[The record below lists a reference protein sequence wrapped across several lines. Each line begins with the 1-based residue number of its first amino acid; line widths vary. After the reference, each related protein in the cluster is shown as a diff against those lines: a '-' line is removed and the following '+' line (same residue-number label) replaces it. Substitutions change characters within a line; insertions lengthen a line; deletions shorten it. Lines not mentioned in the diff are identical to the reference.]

1 MKIILKP
8 LIILSL
14 SFFISLNVIGQNRE
28 KAEQAVLESMRSVSD
43 FKLNDFGEF
52 FIQNYPE
59 DIQEKL
65 NTDLKI
71 KYSLVMTYY
80 LGNDKIEGEYFH
92 LDKDLNVIGHLS
104 MAEMMAITINML
116 ENNEGFMKDAD
127 TLKNE

>member
-1 MKIILKP
+1 MNKRLKP
-8 LIILSL
+8 LLILSL

-28 KAEQAVLESMRSVSD
+28 KAQQAVLESMINVSN

-65 NTDLKI
+65 KTDRKI

-80 LGNDKIEGEYFH
+80 LGNDLIEGEYFH
-92 LDKDLNVIGHLS
+92 LDKDLKVIGHLS
-104 MAEMMAITINML
+104 MAEMMGITINML

-127 TLKNE
+127 TIQNE

>member
-1 MKIILKP
+1 
-8 LIILSL
+8 
-14 SFFISLNVIGQNRE
+14 SLNVIGQNRE